1 MVTEYAYP
9 VLGGVPEHVHNL
21 SLQLV
26 RMGHEVTVVTA
37 NAPFKLRRRARVMDA
52 ENLRE
57 HGYRTV
63 RLGISMPVRGNGSV
77 ARCAVGIG
85 LKARVAKALE
95 GMDVVHSQ
103 GMAHPSICL
112 WALRVATGP
121 VNVGTFHTY
130 FEGGHWGYRYLFAYV
145 RSTVHRTDRMI
156 VVSEACI
163 TALRP
168 YFRDQSF
175 QIIPNGVDTELYRPL
190 PAGERPPGR
199 PRILFVG
206 RLDPRNDLR
215 TLLDATRILVD
226 EGREFT
232 VQVVGNGSGW
242 DEGHQLA
249 EELGIAD
256 RIEWLGE
263 QNKERPRLYREADV
277 FAAPCTIASFGV
289 VLLEA
294 LASGTPV
301 VCADNIGFNQVI
313 RDGMPGRFHTPHD
326 PRSLAAGIAELL
338 DDPAKREEW
347 GRHGRAL
354 TEERYAWTS
363 IAGQIEGVYRE
374 IYDAR
379 GGAPRPHP
387 PVGVRFNLKRNPWEL
402 IKGIPG
408 ALRAGDP
415 ESQDGGVGE
424 PRPDQLGDDAS
435 ARRNGGRA
443 PSGGAPPGSNG
454 S

>member
-37 NAPFKLRRRARVMDA
+37 NAPFRLRGRARRVDA

-85 LKARVAKALE
+85 LKARIAKALE

-112 WALRVATGP
+112 WGLRVATGP

-168 YFRDQSF
+168 YFRDQPF
-175 QIIPNGVDTELYRPL
+175 QIIPNGVDTDLYRPL
-190 PAGERPPGR
+190 GPDEPRPPGR
-199 PRILFVG
+199 RGSCSWAGSTRATTCG
-206 RLDPRNDLR
+206 RSS
-215 TLLDATRILVD
+215 TR
-226 EGREFT
+226 
-232 VQVVGNGSGW
+232 
-242 DEGHQLA
+242 
-249 EELGIAD
+249 
-256 RIEWLGE
+256 
-263 QNKERPRLYREADV
+263 P
-277 FAAPCTIASFGV
+277 AS
-289 VLLEA
+289 
-294 LASGTPV
+294 
-301 VCADNIGFNQVI
+301 
-313 RDGMPGRFHTPHD
+313 
-326 PRSLAAGIAELL
+326 
-338 DDPAKREEW
+338 
-347 GRHGRAL
+347 
-354 TEERYAWTS
+354 
-363 IAGQIEGVYRE
+363 
-374 IYDAR
+374 
-379 GGAPRPHP
+379 
-387 PVGVRFNLKRNPWEL
+387 
-402 IKGIPG
+402 
-408 ALRAGDP
+408 
-415 ESQDGGVGE
+415 
-424 PRPDQLGDDAS
+424 
-435 ARRNGGRA
+435 
-443 PSGGAPPGSNG
+443 
-454 S
+454 

>member
-37 NAPFKLRRRARVMDA
+37 NAPFRLRGRARRVDA

-85 LKARVAKALE
+85 LKARIAKALE

-112 WALRVATGP
+112 WGLRVATGP

-168 YFRDQSF
+168 YFRDQPF
-175 QIIPNGVDTELYRPL
+175 QIIPNGVDTDLYRPL
-190 PAGERPPGR
+190 GPDEPRPSGP

-215 TLLDATRILVD
+215 TLLDAARILKD
-226 EGREFT
+226 EGREFV
-232 VQVVGNGSGW
+232 VQVVGDGSGW
-242 DEGHQLA
+242 DEGHRLA
-249 EELGIAD
+249 DELDIAD

-263 QNKERPRLYREADV
+263 QDKERPRLYREADV

-313 RDGMPGRFHTPHD
+313 RDGMPGRFHTPRD
-326 PRSLAAGIAELL
+326 PRDLAAGIGELL
-338 DDPAKREEW
+338 DDPARAAEW
-347 GRHGRAL
+347 GRRGREL

-363 IAGQIEGVYRE
+363 IAAQIAGVYQE
-374 IYDAR
+374 IYDAK
-379 GGAPRPHP
+379 GGARRPHP
-387 PVGVRFNLKRNPWEL
+387 PVGLRFNLRRNPLEL
-402 IKGIPG
+402 IKGIPA

-415 ESQDGGVGE
+415 EAPDGGVGD
-424 PRPDQLGDDAS
+424 PRPDQVGEDP
-435 ARRNGGRA
+435 RRNGVRAGSGRKPA
-443 PSGGAPPGSNG
+443 G
-454 S
+454 